1 MSDFDFEK
9 WAKLARNDP
18 VEFEK
23 ERKRVIE
30 ETIMRCPPHSRQ
42 RLIRLQW
49 RIDMERKRC
58 KNPLQS
64 CIRLFDMMMDFVH
77 SEGGFLSALETLKR
91 IGTSDTVPCMKSGTK
106 VIPFRTG
113 KACMK

>member
-9 WAKLARNDP
+9 WARLAKDDP
-18 VEFEK
+18 EEFEK

-30 ETIMRCPPHSRQ
+30 ETIMRCPPRNRQ

-49 RIDMERKRC
+49 RIDMERKRS

-64 CIRLFDMMMDFVH
+64 CVRLFDMMMDFVY
-77 SEGGFLSALETLKR
+77 SEGGFLSALETLKQ
-91 IGTSDTVPCMKSGTK
+91 IGTPATVPCVKPGTK
-106 VIPFRTG
+106 IIPFRAK
-113 KACMK
+113 KAYIK